1 MSRYTEHT
9 SKAMAAACVHSS
21 NIIQAAVRAH
31 DSEGERRMVFLL
43 SAEEDAADLLASI
56 KNAISIERGDA

>member
-1 MSRYTEHT
+1 
-9 SKAMAAACVHSS
+9 
-21 NIIQAAVRAH
+21 
-31 DSEGERRMVFLL
+31 VFLL